1 MSKNMQTRLKMMSL
15 SVIMALGVTTAQAGE
30 REEMETLRQTTLNLI
45 QILVQQGVLT
55 QEKADQLIQQAE
67 VKAQET
73 VAAQKKAD
81 AGVVRVQYVPES
93 VRKQIADQVREEV
106 VAQAKVERWGDANAI
121 PEWVDRLKWEGDIRL
136 RYQSEM
142 FQDGNA
148 PEQVFN
154 SFGQNTSNTTQDND
168 LFRLRARLGLN
179 AKITPGISAG
189 IRLATGNISN
199 PVSTN
204 QTLGQNGNKYSFVL
218 DRAFV
223 KAHSEETLPWLTVS
237 AGRIPNP
244 WFSTDLVWDDDLNF
258 EGGALHIDPNAQS
271 SKQLRPFATL
281 GAFPLQ
287 AIEQSTSVSA
297 NDKWLFG
304 AQTGVEW
311 VKDTNNRAKIGLA
324 YYHYKDI
331 RGQQSAASSP
341 GQYDLTAS
349 GSRQKGNSLFD
360 ITPLAP
366 DFLWGLA
373 SDYRLLNLTAMADLN
388 VYDPVHVTLTGDYV
402 KNIGFDRNEVVARTG
417 DLGYEP
423 GSNGY
428 MARIAVGMP
437 TMLLKND
444 WQVSLAYRY
453 LESDAVLDAFTD
465 SDFHLGGTNN
475 KGFILGAQYG
485 LDKNTWL
492 SARWLSSNEI
502 SGLPLAIDVLQF
514 DFNAK
519 F

>member
-1 MSKNMQTRLKMMSL
+1 MQTRLKMWSL
-15 SVIMALGVTTAQAGE
+15 SALMAFGISTAQAGE

-67 VKAQET
+67 VKARET
-73 VAAQKKAD
+73 VAAQNKAD

-93 VRKQIADQVREEV
+93 VKKQIADQIREEV
-106 VAQAKVERWGDANAI
+106 VAQAKVERWGDVNAI

-136 RYQSEM
+136 RYQGER

-148 PEQVFN
+148 SELFFN
-154 SFGQNTSNTTQDND
+154 SFGQNTNNTTQDND

-179 AKITPGISAG
+179 AKITPAISAG
-189 IRLATGNISN
+189 IRLATGNLTN

-204 QTLGQNGNKYSFVL
+204 QTLGQYGNKYSFVL

-244 WFSTDLVWDDDLNF
+244 WFSTDLLWDDDLNF
-258 EGGALHIDPNAQS
+258 EGGAVHIDPNAQS
-271 SKQLRPFATL
+271 SKQLRPFATF

-287 AIEQSTSVSA
+287 SIEQSTTVSA

-324 YYHYKDI
+324 YYHYKNV
-331 RGQQSAASSP
+331 RGQQSAVSSP
-341 GQYDLTAS
+341 GQYDLTAP
-349 GSRQKGNSLFD
+349 GFRQKGNSLFD
-360 ITPLAP
+360 IAPFAP
-366 DFLWGLA
+366 DYLWGLA

-388 VYDPVHVTLTGDYV
+388 VYDPVHVIVTGDYV
-402 KNIGFDRNEVVARTG
+402 KNLGFNRNEVVARTG
-417 DLGYEP
+417 DLGYKP
-423 GSNGY
+423 GSDGY
-428 MARIAVGMP
+428 LARIAVGMP
-437 TMLLKND
+437 NMLLKND
-444 WQVSLAYRY
+444 WQVFLTYRY

-465 SDFHLGGTNN
+465 SDFHLGGTDN

-492 SARWLSSNEI
+492 TARWLSSNEI
-502 SGLPLAIDVLQF
+502 SGPPLGIDVLQF